1 VVVAGVWRDYA
12 RQGGSIVI
20 DVDDYQRLTGD
31 ATRTDAA
38 LWLQPGADA
47 NAVAGA
53 LLGALA
59 TPAAQ
64 FVQPGQIRAI
74 SLRLFDRS
82 FQVTYLLEWA
92 AIVIGLAGLATT
104 FSAQAIARTREFGM
118 LRHVGVTRRQVL
130 TVLAAEATLV
140 TLLAAALG
148 LGAGL
153 GIAAV
158 LVNVVNPQSFHWT
171 MEMRV
176 PAGLLFMLSAALLLA
191 AALTSTLAG
200 QRALSIDA
208 VRAVKD
214 DW

>member
-1 VVVAGVWRDYA
+1 MVVAGVWRDYA

-20 DVDDYQRLTGD
+20 DVDDYARLSGD
-31 ATRTDAA
+31 DSRTDAA
-38 LWLQPGADA
+38 LWLRPGADA
-47 NAVAGA
+47 SAVAA
-53 LLGALA
+53 RLLAELA

-64 FVQPGQIRAI
+64 IVQPGQIRAI
-74 SLRLFDRS
+74 SLHLFDRS
-82 FQVTYLLEWA
+82 FQVTYVLEWA
-92 AIVIGLAGLATT
+92 AIVIGLLGLATT

-118 LRHVGVTRRQVL
+118 LRHLGVTRGQVL
-130 TVLAAEATLV
+130 GLLAAEATLV
-140 TLLAAALG
+140 TLLAALLG

-153 GIAAV
+153 GIAWI

-176 PAGLLFMLSAALLLA
+176 PLARLGVLSAALLLA
-191 AALTSTLAG
+191 AALTSIVAG
-200 QRALSIDA
+200 RRALSIDA